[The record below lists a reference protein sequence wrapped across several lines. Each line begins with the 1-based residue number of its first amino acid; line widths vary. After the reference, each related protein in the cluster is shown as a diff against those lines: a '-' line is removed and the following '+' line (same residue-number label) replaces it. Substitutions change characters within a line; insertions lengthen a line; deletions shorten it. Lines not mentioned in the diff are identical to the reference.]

1 MEKQKVSF
9 EGQQLYIGIDVHKK
23 QWSVS
28 IFSAE
33 LHHKTFSQPPL
44 PLALR
49 SYLDQHFPAAKI
61 SCAYESC
68 KFGFWIRRELAS
80 YGYECLVVNPA
91 DIPTTN
97 KESSGKTDPIDSR
110 KIGKALRSG
119 LLSSVHV
126 PKLVTEGDRQLFRY
140 RKKLWGDLVKVKN
153 RIKDKILFAGI
164 IVPPDLDNSN
174 WTRAF
179 LKWLQEVTIPSP
191 NSRLTLDLLLEQYN
205 SLYKHFLKVSTQ
217 VRHLQRLPRYKT
229 NAKLLRTIPGIG
241 PLTTVQLLAEIEDVS
256 RFSSFRKINS
266 YVGFKPTTHASGE
279 HDWRGKITYRQHKGL
294 RSALVEC
301 AWTTISAD
309 PAMMQRYE
317 ELKKRLT
324 PKRAIII
331 IARKLL
337 SRIYFVLKN
346 QKPYELGIVQ

>member
-1 MEKQKVSF
+1 MEKQTVSF
-9 EGQQLYIGIDVHKK
+9 EGQRLYVGIDVHKR

-28 IFSAE
+28 IFSSE

-44 PLALR
+44 PEALKH
-49 SYLDQHFPAAKI
+49 YLDLYFPGAKI

-68 KFGFWIRRELAS
+68 KFGFWIQRRLTS

-97 KESSGKTDPIDSR
+97 KESSAKTDPIDSR

-119 LLSSVHV
+119 LLTSVHV

-164 IVPPDLDNSN
+164 IVPADLDNSN
-174 WTRAF
+174 WTKAF
-179 LKWLQEVTIPSP
+179 LKWLQDVDIQSP
-191 NSRLTLDLLLEQYN
+191 TSRLTLDLLLEQYN
-205 SLYKHFLKVSTQ
+205 CLYKHFLKVSTQ
-217 VRHLQRLPRYKT
+217 VRHLQRLPRYKA
-229 NAKLLRTIPGIG
+229 NAELLRTIPGIG

-256 RFSSFRKINS
+256 RFSSFRKLNS
-266 YVGFKPTTHASGE
+266 FVGFKPTTHASGD
-279 HDWRGKITYRQHKGL
+279 HDWRGRITYRQHKGL

-309 PAMMQRYE
+309 PVMMQRYE
-317 ELKKRLT
+317 ALKKRLT
-324 PKRAIII
+324 AKRAIII

-346 QKPYELGIVQ
+346 QKPYEIGIVQ